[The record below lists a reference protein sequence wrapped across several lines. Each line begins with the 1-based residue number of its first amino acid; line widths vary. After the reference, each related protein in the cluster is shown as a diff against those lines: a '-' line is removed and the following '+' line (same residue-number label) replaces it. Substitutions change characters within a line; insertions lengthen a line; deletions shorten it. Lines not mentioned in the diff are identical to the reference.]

1 MRNNGLFQAGWLL
14 IGWLFCSLAQAQ
26 QTQVATLFGQPVSE
40 ADISP
45 NRQQLSDIAR
55 AHSISKDMALALYRH
70 GALADTIVEA
80 VLQDYAAKR
89 DIQAS
94 EELVGHFLARF
105 SADMRG
111 DAAPGNDTS
120 SLREVA
126 EIQVQKWLIDKALYA
141 EFGGAVIFQQ
151 GNPQLPAGAYEQL
164 LKQYQQQ
171 GHFEILQDSYQ
182 AVFWEAFEP
191 PFSFELPPDQVDFSS
206 PWWLN

>member
-1 MRNNGLFQAGWLL
+1 MLKNGPIYAALLVIGWLL
-14 IGWLFCSLAQAQ
+14 GGVAQAQ
-26 QTQVATLFGQPVSE
+26 QTQVATLFGEPVTE

-55 AHSISKDMALALYRH
+55 AHSISKDMALAIYRH
-70 GALADTIVEA
+70 GALADKIVEA
-80 VLQDYAAKR
+80 VLQDYADKHEIR
-89 DIQAS
+89 AS
-94 EELVGHFLARF
+94 DQLVTRFLVRF
-105 SADMRG
+105 SADMQVAP
-111 DAAPGNDTS
+111 DAGKEDH

-126 EIQVQKWLIDKALYA
+126 ETQVQKWLIDKALYA

-151 GNPQLPAGAYEQL
+151 GNPQLPAGAYEKL

-171 GHFEILQDSYQ
+171 GHFEILQESYQ

-191 PFSFELPPDQVDFSS
+191 PFSFELPPEQVDFSS